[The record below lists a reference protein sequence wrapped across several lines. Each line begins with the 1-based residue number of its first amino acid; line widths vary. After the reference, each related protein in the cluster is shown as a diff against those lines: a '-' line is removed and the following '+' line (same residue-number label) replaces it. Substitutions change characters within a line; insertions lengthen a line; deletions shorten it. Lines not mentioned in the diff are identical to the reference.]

1 MSTDIVSAKF
11 LSNYFSSA
19 RRNFFHTSPLNF
31 LAAGFMRVFCCQC
44 TVRYFSNKIAHL
56 VVFFVFSC
64 RHLDVEFMMRDD
76 EMKVTLEKN
85 LLHLC
90 TPLYYVDI

>member
-1 MSTDIVSAKF
+1 
-11 LSNYFSSA
+11 
-19 RRNFFHTSPLNF
+19 
-31 LAAGFMRVFCCQC
+31 MRVFCCQC